1 MNSTTPHVY
10 PVWLDGQWRA
20 ARSSSPPFQAI
31 NPRTGEALPGAFPVS
46 DWQDL
51 ETAMASAARAFEDLR
66 SATRDQ
72 LARFLTDYADRIERD
87 AETLADNATLETG
100 LPVAPR
106 LRDVEI
112 PRTVNQLR
120 QAAGAAVDGNW
131 ALPTIDTANNIR
143 SCHAAIGPVVVFG
156 PNNFPFA
163 YNAIAGGDFASAIA
177 AGNPVIAKSH
187 PAHPTTTRL
196 LAERCDAALAAAG
209 LPAGTVQLLYHF
221 PADDGLRMM
230 ADGRVA
236 ALGFTGSRHAG
247 LALKAACDAAGKP
260 SYLEMSSVN
269 PVVILP
275 GALAE
280 RLDDVVDKFCNSC
293 LMATGQ
299 FCTNPGLVILLEGD
313 DTERFIHRVRER
325 FAATP
330 AGVLLT
336 EGVRTSLAAGVAKVV
351 GAGAQV
357 VTGGGEAGST
367 APSPRASPLMRE
379 VTGGGAAGST
389 APVSFPNTLLRI
401 SGSEF
406 LENPATFQT
415 EMFGNAS
422 LFVIARDIEQVVEI
436 VRNLE
441 GNLTGTIFSAQS
453 SGVDEADYAR
463 VAPHLRQRVGRFND
477 DKMPTGVLVTAAM
490 NHGGPYPATGHPGFT
505 AVGFPACV
513 RRFSML
519 QCYDGVRQEHLPPL
533 LQNKNPTGRT
543 WRLID
548 GAWTQADV
556 PSAPPAAS

>member
-1 MNSTTPHVY
+1 MNPTPPHVY

-20 ARSSSPPFQAI
+20 AQSSSPPFQAI
-31 NPRTGEALPGAFPVS
+31 NPRTDEALPGSFPVS
-46 DWQDL
+46 AWQDL
-51 ETAMASAARAFEDLR
+51 ELALASAARAFEELR
-66 SATRDQ
+66 NVPREQ
-72 LARFLTDYADRIERD
+72 LARFLTDYADRIEHD
-87 AETLADNATLETG
+87 AETLASTATLETG

-106 LRDVEI
+106 LREVEI

-120 QAAGAAVDGNW
+120 QAAGAAADGNW

-196 LAERCDAALAAAG
+196 LAERCAAAMAAAG
-209 LPAGTVQLLYHF
+209 LPAATVQLLYHF
-221 PADDGLRMM
+221 ASADGLRMM
-230 ADGRVA
+230 ADPRVA
-236 ALGFTGSRHAG
+236 SLGFTGSRHAG
-247 LALKAACDAAGKP
+247 VALKAACDAAGKP

-280 RLDDVVDKFCNSC
+280 RLDDVVEKFCTSC

-299 FCTNPGLVILLEGD
+299 FCTNPGLVILTEGER
-313 DTERFIHRVRER
+313 TEQFIQRVQERFS
-325 FAATP
+325 AAP
-330 AGVLLT
+330 PGVLLT
-336 EGVRTSLAAGVAKVV
+336 AGVRESLAAGVAKVV
-351 GAGAQV
+351 GAGARV
-357 VTGGGEAGST
+357 
-367 APSPRASPLMRE
+367 M
-379 VTGGGAAGST
+379 TGGGAAGSN

-422 LFVIARDIEQVVEI
+422 LFVIARDTKQIVEI
-436 VRNLE
+436 VRSLE

-453 SGVDEADYAR
+453 SGVDEVDYAR

-477 DKMPTGVLVTAAM
+477 DKMPTGVIVTAAM

-533 LQNKNPTGRT
+533 LQNKNPTGKT

-548 GAWTQADV
+548 GGWTQADV
-556 PSAPPAAS
+556 PSAPAATA